1 MKTKISI
8 IVTEVTH
15 DYDPYGMTNA
25 RFLVDDDHNFI
36 SKYLSVKSL
45 NGTIQELLYEYTS
58 IDIRLY
64 YPQLTDFIHEEK
76 SSECEV
82 IYVLKLPKDL
92 FSVKEG
98 YLLTADQFEVKEK
111 YERSIRGTPKS
122 I

>member
-8 IVTEVTH
+8 IVIEVTH
-15 DYDPYGMTNA
+15 DYDPYGMTNVK
-25 RFLVDDDHNFI
+25 FLVDEDYNFI
-36 SKYLSVKSL
+36 SKYLTSKSL
-45 NGTIQELLYEYTS
+45 NDTIQDLLFKYTS

-64 YPQLTDFIHEEK
+64 YPQLSDFIHKEK
-76 SSECEV
+76 DLESEA

-98 YLLTADQFEVKEK
+98 YLLTADQFEIKEQ
-111 YERSIRGTPKS
+111 YERSIRRTPKS

>member
-8 IVTEVTH
+8 IVIEVTH
-15 DYDPYGMTNA
+15 DYDPYGMTNV
-25 RFLVDDDHNFI
+25 RFLVDDNYQFV
-36 SKYLSVKSL
+36 SKYLSSKSL
-45 NGTIQELLYEYTS
+45 NETIQDLLYKYTS

-64 YPQLTDFIHEEK
+64 YPELADFVHKETELE
-76 SSECEV
+76 SEA

-98 YLLTADQFEVKEK
+98 YLLTADQFEIGER
-111 YERSIRGTPKS
+111 YERAIRRTPKS